1 MWGNEN
7 NMSTSIE
14 TNFVRVTVEQHPP
27 QPIKPEDIKTDDVI
41 AAGQSCQDVRVGRA
55 KIDGSEM

>member
-1 MWGNEN
+1 
-7 NMSTSIE
+7 MSTSIE